1 MMPDMVDALQLGQR
15 LERLALLVLTGEYR
29 AAGKVAY
36 DDLERLVDLAMA
48 DRPAPTRTLSVV
60 TIERVNDWFRPRD
73 DAANDYLDTLV
84 TWDVD
89 QTMSDFTNS
98 LSRYYV
104 VSDHKGSDGRWS
116 FVCVGRRPD
125 DDEDICFAIEA
136 RPARPDP
143 PSGK

>member
-1 MMPDMVDALQLGQR
+1 MMPDMMDALELGAR

-29 AAGKVAY
+29 TAEKVAY
-36 DDLERLVDLAMA
+36 DDLESLVDLAMA
-48 DRPAPTRTLSVV
+48 DRPHPPRTLYVV
-60 TIERVNDWFRPRD
+60 TIERVNDWFRPRE
-73 DAANDYLDTLV
+73 DAANDYLGTLV

-89 QTMSDFTNS
+89 QTMADFTNN

-104 VSDHKGSDGRWS
+104 VSDYKGSDGTWS

-125 DDEDICFAIEA
+125 DEEDICFAIEA

-143 PSGK
+143 PVGK